1 MQSFL
6 LQTDR
11 LLLQPH
17 QPSDW
22 QAFHRLAENPQ
33 VMRYITGG
41 IPFPPERSRAFV
53 ERQHAH
59 LAAHGYCRWKITL
72 PETGEYLGFC
82 GAEHKV
88 LDGETVPEIGWWI
101 APEHWGKGYAS
112 EAADAAFAQLWNT
125 VRIARITS
133 CAFPDNAP
141 SIRIMQKI
149 GLAFE
154 KEFLELSPLS
164 GESFRLVMYSRTR

>member
-1 MQSFL
+1 MQTFL

-17 QPSDW
+17 QPGDW
-22 QAFHRLAENPQ
+22 QAFHRLAEDSR

-53 ERQHAH
+53 ARQQAH
-59 LAAHGYCRWKITL
+59 LVAHGYCRWKITL

-101 APEHWGKGYAS
+101 APEYWGKGYAS
-112 EAADAAFAQLWNT
+112 EAAHAAFGHLWNQ
-125 VRIARITS
+125 VRVGRITS

-149 GLAFE
+149 GLSFE
-154 KEFLELSPLS
+154 KEFLEPSPLS
-164 GESFRLVMYSRTR
+164 EDSFRLVMYSRTR